1 MTVKLDESLTGR
13 LTRDPMTGAFSRKE
27 TAHIQVMGN
36 PVLAEDQADCWQS
49 LLRNGPSDGPR
60 LAYLH
65 IPFCR
70 TRCSYCAFFQNRSS
84 DDKIAQYL
92 KALHRELAMAADQAA
107 LTGAPFDAIYVGG
120 GTPSDLSPQQI
131 LELGQRIRDTL
142 PLRTDAELTFE
153 ARFHGFDQGRF
164 QACLDAGFNRFSL
177 GVQSFNTELRRRLG
191 RIDDGDTV
199 LRALERM
206 CNQDQAVIVADLIY
220 GLPGQ
225 TLADWQRDLNT
236 LVDTGVGGADLYQLI
251 LLPESQL
258 GRAVNKGRVAPP
270 PGTAE
275 KAAMFEAGLS
285 TLARHHFNR
294 LSVSHFGRDRRERN
308 RYNHLS
314 KAGAELIPFGAGGGG
329 RIQSHGIMLERQLCR
344 YLERIEAGEKPIAM
358 MTQPHEEQGLR
369 YAAGAGFDLG
379 YLDLDRLYQR
389 SDRDLADDA
398 APLFQAW
405 QNHGLVERDGRYLN
419 LTKAG
424 QFWHINLQQGLNRY
438 LDALNEQQQQARLN
452 TMSDLYQRIHTL
464 SQEQPMASLAQVGR
478 QLGLSEL
485 ATVQALP
492 QDQARLVDGRHF
504 DRLMAALT
512 DFGPTTTVIEVA
524 GQILEY
530 KGGFPEGRYGH
541 GFYNLQGEHLR
552 GHLDPKAVSH
562 IAFVRRPFMRL
573 ETRSLW
579 LLNGEGQCSFKIYLG
594 RDDKRQLLTEQVA
607 KFDAL
612 EAELLALDA
621 DMPPA
626 VAATAEAIAIEV
638 VESDAVPRACPISGI
653 QLKPGQQLSPEQD
666 AQVRQSRCPMK
677 RLLGR

>member
-13 LTRDPMTGAFSRKE
+13 LTRDPMTGAFRKKE
-27 TAHIQVMGN
+27 TAHIQVMGS
-36 PVLAEDQADCWQS
+36 PILPEDQGSHWQT
-49 LLRNGPSDGPR
+49 LLRQGTADGPR

-84 DDKIAQYL
+84 EEKIAGYL
-92 KALHRELAMAADQAA
+92 KALHRELAMAAEQPA
-107 LTGAPFDAIYVGG
+107 LTGAPFDAVYVGG

-131 LELGQRIRDTL
+131 QELGQAIRDTL
-142 PLRTDAELTFE
+142 PLRSDAELTFE

-177 GVQSFNTELRRRLG
+177 GAQSFNTELRQRLG

-225 TLADWQRDLNT
+225 TLADWQRDLDT

-270 PGTAE
+270 PGTVE
-275 KAAMFEAGLS
+275 KAAMFEAGLN
-285 TLARHHFNR
+285 TLSRHHFNR

-314 KAGAELIPFGAGGGG
+314 KAGAELVPFGAGGGG
-329 RIQSHGIMLERQLCR
+329 RVQGHGVMLERQLCR
-344 YLERIEAGEKPIAM
+344 YLERIDAGEKPIAM
-358 MTQPHEEQGLR
+358 MTQPHEEHTLR
-369 YAAGAGFDLG
+369 YALGGGFDLG
-379 YLDLDRLYQR
+379 YLDLDRLYHHE
-389 SDRDLADDA
+389 DRDLAEEA

-424 QFWHINLQQGLNRY
+424 QFWHINLQQGLNQY

-452 TMSDLYQRIHTL
+452 TMSDHYQRINTL
-464 SQEQPMASLAQVGR
+464 SQQQPMSSLAQIGR
-478 QLGLSEL
+478 QLGLTEL
-485 ATVQALP
+485 ATVQSLP
-492 QDQARLVDGRHF
+492 TEEATVVDGRHF

-552 GHLDPKAVSH
+552 GHLDPKAVCH

-579 LLNGEGQCSFKIYLG
+579 LFNADGQCSFKIYLG
-594 RDDKRQLLTEQVA
+594 RDEKRKLLPQQVE
-607 KFDAL
+607 KFEAL
-612 EAELLALDA
+612 EQELLALDA
-621 DMPPA
+621 TLPPA
-626 VAATAEAIAIEV
+626 EQTLIMTQPADEARPAT
-638 VESDAVPRACPISGI
+638 CPISGI